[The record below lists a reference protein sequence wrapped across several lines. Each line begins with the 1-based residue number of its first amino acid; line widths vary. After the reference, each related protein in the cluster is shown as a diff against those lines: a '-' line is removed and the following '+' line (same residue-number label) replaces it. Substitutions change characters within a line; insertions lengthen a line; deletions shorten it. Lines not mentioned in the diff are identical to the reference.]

1 MTNQNPNTGLLD
13 ALCVSGRPVEIE
25 GKTFTVHEL
34 EAQMVGLLLLE
45 MEAAANSGVAVISL
59 LNPDSGEQNQ
69 YFKSSWWK
77 IGAAAQDVVFT
88 LIAFSLGEF
97 ERNEKG
103 VPTANIERVRKL
115 PVSYI
120 VPLLKGI
127 AEVNQSFFDGLRDGM
142 ETLTQ
147 KAPGLSSALN
157 GMLGIQTPQSG
168 ESGEQ
173 PNQPEAV
180 TDGPATS
187 QHSSAAAG
195 LS

>member
-1 MTNQNPNTGLLD
+1 MANQNPNTGLLD

-45 MEAAANSGVAVISL
+45 MEAAANSGASVIKLLDPDTNEVAKF
-59 LNPDSGEQNQ
+59 
-69 YFKSSWWK
+69 FKHSWWK
-77 IGAAAQDVVFT
+77 IGAAAQDVIFT
-88 LIAFSLGEF
+88 LIAYSLGEF

-103 VPTANIERVRKL
+103 VPIASIDRVRRL

-127 AEVNQSFFDGLRDGM
+127 AEANQSFFDGLRDGM
-142 ETLTQ
+142 ESLTQ

-157 GMLGIQTPQSG
+157 GMLGIQNPQSG
-168 ESGEQ
+168 EGQAS
-173 PNQPEAV
+173 QPEAV
-180 TDGPATS
+180 TDGQATS

-195 LS
+195 QL

>member
-1 MTNQNPNTGLLD
+1 MANQNLNTGLLD

-45 MEAAANSGVAVISL
+45 MEAAANSGVAVVKL
-59 LNPDSGEQNQ
+59 LHPDTNELANFFQH
-69 YFKSSWWK
+69 SWWK

-103 VPTANIERVRKL
+103 VPIASIDRVRRL

-127 AEVNQSFFDGLRDGM
+127 AEANQSFFDGLRDGM
-142 ETLTQ
+142 ENLTQ

-157 GMLGIQTPQSG
+157 GMLGIQNPQNDEGQAS
-168 ESGEQ
+168 
-173 PNQPEAV
+173 QPEPV
-180 TDGPATS
+180 TDGQVTS

-195 LS
+195 QL